1 MSLGVKPHALTC
13 IRMNAGDGVDEASAV
28 VCNQV
33 GVAVVS
39 EGVVPL
45 PLVGKDDG
53 PRSDVLL
60 D

>member
-1 MSLGVKPHALTC
+1 MSAEHVSLGVKPHALTC

-28 VCNQV
+28 VYDQV

-45 PLVGKDDG
+45 PSQERRVA
-53 PRSDVLL
+53 
-60 D
+60 

>member
-1 MSLGVKPHALTC
+1 
-13 IRMNAGDGVDEASAV
+13 MNAGDGVDKASAV
-28 VCNQV
+28 VYDQV

-45 PLVGKDDG
+45 PLVGKNDG
-53 PRSDVLL
+53 LRSDVLL